1 MKYRLQ
7 AIIFV
12 FVAFMLGCNEYMIVG
27 VLPDIAHEYHDSL
40 GKLGLL
46 VTVFALV
53 YAIFTPIITSM
64 ANRWRRHHVLLVLM
78 VIFFIGNTW
87 TAMAPNFISM
97 LLSRILTASVAGA
110 IISMV
115 LVMAS
120 YVAPREKRASL
131 VSWVFAGFSIA
142 SVIGIP
148 IGTVISTTL
157 TWHDSF
163 WMISGITIIVFVA
176 LIWLVPRDTP
186 QFKSTLSKQFVL
198 FKDSRII
205 LGVSFIV
212 AICAADYTI
221 YTYIRPLITNEMG
234 FDNTWLNWLLF
245 GMGIFFIIGNKFGGY
260 LADRGG
266 IHRLSG
272 IYAAMTV
279 LFLIF
284 GPVLPFKWGA
294 IIIVAVLCIAFSCYG
309 SSTQLM
315 FLDIAEKQYP
325 QSLDLASSLNSIF
338 ANIGISLGSF
348 TASQAVT
355 FTAMK
360 NLGYVGAVYGL
371 LATILVIV
379 LSKIYGN
386 AQLLILTLSTDR
398 FSICAFYFPGN
409 LYATNSS
416 GVSNCCYLRILLT
429 F

>member
-142 SVIGIP
+142 SV
-148 IGTVISTTL
+148 
-157 TWHDSF
+157 
-163 WMISGITIIVFVA
+163 SGITIIVFVA

-309 SSTQLM
+309 S
-315 FLDIAEKQYP
+315 
-325 QSLDLASSLNSIF
+325 
-338 ANIGISLGSF
+338 
-348 TASQAVT
+348 
-355 FTAMK
+355 
-360 NLGYVGAVYGL
+360 
-371 LATILVIV
+371 
-379 LSKIYGN
+379 
-386 AQLLILTLSTDR
+386 
-398 FSICAFYFPGN
+398 
-409 LYATNSS
+409 
-416 GVSNCCYLRILLT
+416 
-429 F
+429 